1 MMILKPQDTLLL
13 LKYWSV
19 NKLAKIVSVRDL
31 GEMIFIS
38 HGEVSKST
46 KRLITARLV
55 VERNGKVFAESNAML
70 EWLCYGVRYAYPQEN
85 TGYGRGMETSWNCK
99 AINSDMVPPSPAL
112 VWPIPQGSMEGILIE
127 PFHKSVPMVAG
138 QDELL
143 YEALSLIE
151 AIRGGK
157 PRELVI
163 ARKLLTNLI
172 KGNNEK

>member
-1 MMILKPQDTLLL
+1 MILKPQDTLLL

-19 NKLAKIVSVRDL
+19 NQSAKIVSVRDL
-31 GEMIFIS
+31 AEMISIS
-38 HGEVSKST
+38 PGEVSKST
-46 KRLITARLV
+46 KRLITARLA
-55 VERNGKVFAESNAML
+55 VERHGKVFAESNAMI

-85 TGYGRGMETSWNCK
+85 GGYGRGLETSWNCK
-99 AINSDMVPPSPAL
+99 ILNSEMVPPSPAL
-112 VWPIPQGSMEGILIE
+112 VWSIPQGSVEGILIE

-138 QDELL
+138 QDKSL

-157 PRELVI
+157 PRELLI
-163 ARKLLTNLI
+163 ARKLLTDLI